1 MSVRAAAGRLA
12 RRLLG
17 DGARHTE
24 TAGRTRFAIASL
36 PRSGSTAAY
45 RVLLSDPATSISY
58 EPGFF
63 DLGGDARAIGKRA
76 AGLFRRFTGLKHVW
90 DPNGWPFAN
99 PDHRSTLEGLENSGE
114 LVALNAAV
122 LAPASRIALI
132 RRRDAFART
141 LSDLWGQQ
149 TNLWGHD
156 HTRAHDPAEA
166 EQYRAAVGRHEP
178 APIDPEL
185 FGWYMRHAEAWED
198 AIVAA
203 LPSGNVRTFL
213 YEDLFAATRRD
224 GDIAPAW
231 HGLAEWLGVS
241 PDFASPEVRAIV
253 APASKLNSAEIYQRI
268 PNYHELLAAFG
279 GSGRA

>member
-24 TAGRTRFAIASL
+24 TAGKTRFAIASL

-45 RVLLSDPATSISY
+45 RVLLSDAATSISY

-76 AGLFRRFTGLKHVW
+76 AGLFRRSTGLKHVW

-114 LVALNAAV
+114 LLALNAAV

-198 AIVAA
+198 AIIAA
-203 LPSGNVRTFL
+203 LPPGNVRTFL
-213 YEDLFAATRRD
+213 YEDLFAPARSGAVAT
-224 GDIAPAW
+224 AW
-231 HGLAEWLGVS
+231 HDLAEWLRVR
-241 PDFASPEVRAIV
+241 PDFASAEVRAIL
-253 APASKLNSAEIYQRI
+253 APASKLNSADIYQRI
-268 PNYHELLAAFG
+268 PNYGDLKERFG
-279 GSGRA
+279 GQGQT

>member
-17 DGARHTE
+17 DGGKVDRSD
-24 TAGRTRFAIASL
+24 GKTRFAIASL

-45 RVLLSDPATSISY
+45 RVLLSDPATSIGY
-58 EPGFF
+58 EPEFF
-63 DLGGDARAIGKRA
+63 DLNCEAGAVGKRA
-76 AGLFRRFTGLKHVW
+76 AELFRRFVGLKHVW

-99 PDHRSTLEGLENSGE
+99 PEHRSSLEALAKSPE
-114 LVALNAAV
+114 LIALNAAV

-156 HTRAHDPAEA
+156 HARAHDPAEA
-166 EQYRAAVGRHEP
+166 DRYRAAVGRHEP

-185 FGWYMRHAEAWED
+185 FGWYMAHAESWED
-198 AIVAA
+198 AIMAA
-203 LPSGNVRTFL
+203 LPPGNARTFL
-213 YEDLFAATRRD
+213 YEDLFDPSTSGGA
-224 GDIAPAW
+224 APAW
-231 HGLAEWLGVS
+231 HDLAEWLGVR
-241 PDFASPEVRAIV
+241 PDFASAEVRAILS
-253 APASKLNSAEIYQRI
+253 PASKLNSAAIYERI
-268 PNYHELLAAFG
+268 PNYAELKDRFG
-279 GSGRA
+279 RPGQT